1 MLREERER
9 WEDMTTGSQGQ
20 GSRRLA
26 GNEQFS
32 KNAATWQKLDRRQQ
46 STAAATQGGSGG
58 TLALHGRRSGART
71 VGGERDTETE
81 TS

>member
-26 GNEQFS
+26 GNEQLVKTRRHG
-32 KNAATWQKLDRRQQ
+32 KNSIAGNKAQQ
-46 STAAATQGGSGG
+46 QQHRVAVEAQ
-58 TLALHGRRSGART
+58 
-71 VGGERDTETE
+71 
-81 TS
+81 